1 MSNLLGRV
9 VRYLVEGYQYGTD
22 PMKTANSGSVMR
34 NFHRSLSYQAGG
46 SPTADAAYYMRLA
59 LCNPFVLSSVQ
70 LIINRLQGEDLFVV
84 EELCEGKWKVA
95 NDHPI
100 PKRLAS
106 PNAIMPGSLINA
118 DTAAWYLLGG
128 NGYWLM
134 RTQIP
139 GRGPI
144 QEIWP
149 VPADL
154 IYPEPST
161 LRQSPITGRIV
172 VDYRYSLTGDLLPG
186 ENVIHFRTWNPL
198 PNGYWQGLS
207 PLSALTENLSTH
219 AEKKGW
225 LKSFFGPGN
234 AVPTAVISVPPT
246 LDDQT
251 FDAVVASIEEQFG
264 GGRRTAVIRS
274 GDMDVKTIQQT
285 ITEMEIVPSFAW
297 DQKEVEAVYG
307 IPEGLRQGVSGVAL
321 WAAEAALAT
330 NVIQPILNNFANF
343 LSLKIVPMYGDPA
356 SLRIVAKNVI
366 PTDETIATAK
376 FNTYSPVRTIKENR
390 QELGLEPL
398 AYTGSL
404 STLQPLLDQVP
415 VGQIQLIAPVLIQA
429 LSAQAPALPAD
440 QNMLSI
446 ISEIVGLNRTQPSMP
461 PAYQID
467 ATPTPQISLD
477 RLLGADGLPATGKA
491 LSAEEMIAMLY
502 AALQNADNT
511 RG

>member
-1 MSNLLGRV
+1 MSNLLGRAL
-9 VRYLVEGYQYGTD
+9 RYLVEGYQYGTN
-22 PMKTANSGSVMR
+22 PMKAANSGSVMR
-34 NFHRSLSYQAGG
+34 NFHRSLSYRTGG
-46 SPTADAAYYMRLA
+46 SPTADAMYYLRLA
-59 LCNPFVLSSVQ
+59 ACNPFVLSSVQ
-70 LIINRLQGEDLFVV
+70 LIANRLQGEDLFVV
-84 EELCEGKWKVA
+84 EELCDGEWKA
-95 NDHPI
+95 CKDHPI

-106 PNAIMPGSLINA
+106 PNAIQPGSLLNA
-118 DTAAWYLLGG
+118 DTAWWYSLIG

-134 RTQIP
+134 RTMIP
-139 GRGPI
+139 GKGPI

-149 VPADL
+149 VPANL

-161 LRQSPITGRIV
+161 LRVSPITGQIV

-186 ENVIHFRTWNPL
+186 ENVIHFRTANPFD
-198 PNGYWQGLS
+198 YWLGLA
-207 PLSALTENLSTH
+207 PLSALTENIATH

-343 LSLKIVPMYGDPA
+343 LSLKIIPMYGDPA
-356 SLRIVAKNVI
+356 NLRIVAKNVI
-366 PTDETIATAK
+366 PTDETIATQMFA
-376 FNTYSPVRTIKENR
+376 TYSPSRTYKENR
-390 QELGLEPL
+390 QEIGLEPL
-398 AYTGSL
+398 TYTGIL
-404 STLQPLLDQVP
+404 APLQPLLDQVP
-415 VGQIQLIAPVLIQA
+415 LGQIPLIAPVLIQA
-429 LSAQAPALPAD
+429 LSTQAPALPAD

-467 ATPTPQISLD
+467 AAPQISLD